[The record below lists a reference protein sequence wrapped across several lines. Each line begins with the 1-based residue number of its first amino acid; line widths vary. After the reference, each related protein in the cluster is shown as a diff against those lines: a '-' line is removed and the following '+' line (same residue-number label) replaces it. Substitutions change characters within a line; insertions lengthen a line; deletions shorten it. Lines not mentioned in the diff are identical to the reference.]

1 MLIRNT
7 ENKLMETFTKN
18 LKNKKTAAMLQVD
31 PKEVRVVAGRPV
43 QILIAVHRCK
53 MMKALGPRWF

>member
-1 MLIRNT
+1 
-7 ENKLMETFTKN
+7 METFTKN
-18 LKNKKTAAMLQVD
+18 LKNKNKKTAAMLQVD